1 MSHCHHTRN
10 QFDEPHER
18 MRGGWSDNHEGGGR
32 RDAPDPYFGSRHDDY
47 GYNHGDA
54 PAPPMQQ
61 HEGANLGWGDAAW
74 DDAGGF
80 ESVLW
85 GHLANNFGPAGGSPP
100 VIVFAIDDL
109 NVEFNTLIQI
119 TQIQN
124 TLALLNASNGGSI
137 DVGGDI
143 TAIGLQSASAEN
155 FAGFMNLPDF
165 A

>member
-1 MSHCHHTRN
+1 MSHCRHNPN

-18 MRGGWSDNHEGGGR
+18 LFAVRSDFHDGGDRS
-32 RDAPDPYFGSRHDDY
+32 DAPDPYFGSRY
-47 GYNHGDA
+47 GDNGYHHGDA
-54 PAPPMQQ
+54 PAPPMQP
-61 HEGANLGWGDAAW
+61 HDGGGLGWGEDAW
-74 DDAGGF
+74 NDAGGF
-80 ESVLW
+80 ESVLF
-85 GHLANNFGPAGGSPP
+85 GHLSNSMGSAGGFPP
-100 VIVFAIDDL
+100 IIVFAIDDL
-109 NVEFNTLIQI
+109 NVEFNTLIQT

-143 TAIGLQSASAEN
+143 TAIGLQSASTEN